1 MAPGAGEWVLFAHR
15 GAGPQQTATAFSP
28 QTGLKDLNAAV
39 QPQGRA
45 GVLAHIHW
53 DVPQTAPTPPLLL
66 LKHWERGVGLPVLLL
81 WMESLWPAGTLPR
94 WEFTACVLS
103 SYLGNALF
111 HSAGLL
117 QNALCTTQCKHRGC
131 LVSSDASSALL
142 DKKAGDVQQ
151 RCAVLGGRGR

>member
-53 DVPQTAPTPPLLL
+53 DVPPNRSYSSSAPPEALG
-66 LKHWERGVGLPVLLL
+66 KGSRISSAA
-81 WMESLWPAGTLPR
+81 SLDGITVASGN
-94 WEFTACVLS
+94 AAQMGIHVLS